1 MRHVKEFERYFNR
14 YYTALGMY
22 VMRFCGDADEAE
34 DIVQETFSIVWERFS
49 DRDLP
54 EQIKSY
60 LYSVAHNITIDR
72 LRNKNGKEALVSLED
87 ANITEVSEEAIDT
100 SERDARLWIAIG
112 KLPQRCRQVFLLAKR
127 DGLSYAE
134 IAEELDI
141 SVKTV
146 ENQISKALKT
156 LRDVLQPSKGKVFF
170 LPFL

>member
-1 MRHVKEFERYFNR
+1 MRHIKEFERYFNQ

-22 VMRFCGDADEAE
+22 AMRFCGDADEAE
-34 DIVQETFSIVWERFS
+34 DIVQETFSIVWDRFS
-49 DRDLP
+49 ERELP
-54 EQIKSY
+54 EHIKSY
-60 LYSVAHNITIDR
+60 LYRVAHNITIDR
-72 LRNKNGKEALVSLED
+72 LRQKNDKAALVSLEVAD
-87 ANITEVSEEAIDT
+87 LTEVSEEAIDT

-112 KLPQRCRQVFLLAKR
+112 KLPERCRQVFLMAKR
-127 DGLSYAE
+127 DGFSHAE
-134 IAEELDI
+134 IAEELNI